1 MNHRKTKNN
10 WRASTPYWGVAL
22 SALAAAIAPQGAWA
36 QASGAAAAPS
46 ASAAGPVTNRGAA
59 AANQATQ
66 LGEIVVTGTLLRNVA
81 PAGAQAVT
89 LTQEAIKATG
99 ATSTDQILASIPQIS
114 SFGNLQTANA
124 GGTQLTVNRINLR
137 NLPQGVGAGSPTL
150 VLLDGHRMVGA
161 GVKQSYPDPDVIPPA
176 LIQRVEVL
184 TDGGS
189 ASYGSDAVGGV
200 VNFITKRNFD
210 GVEAAVRQG
219 FADSYQSTDVNVT
232 AGKAW
237 DKGDA
242 FIGYNFARHDPLFGH
257 DRDYIKNIDYTTG
270 LPQDRSCSPA
280 NVIQNGA
287 LYAVNGGN
295 SLVAG
300 TANLCDQSKEKN
312 YYPEETRQSVM
323 GGFRQSLSDSLE
335 FDVKGYYSN
344 RRDIADNGPLQG
356 TASVT
361 STNPNYISTGGGS
374 TANQSVLFDFGPARG
389 REIIDTHLW
398 SFGITPTVTW
408 KMGHDWQATALYNYG
423 QSKTTA
429 NDPQTNSTLLNAD
442 VVAGTI
448 DPYNIGASNAGA
460 LSQVLNWTNFGIGR
474 DILSNAKLTFDG
486 PLFTLPGGDV
496 RLAVGGEYYREAYKG
511 TIVTD
516 TVENVAI
523 APLNSASR
531 NVKSLFGELNVPLVS
546 SDNNIPLINSLI
558 LAGSIRYDHYSDFGS
573 NVAPNVGV
581 TWKPIDWISLRGR
594 WNKSFQAPSVVQ
606 LSQASS
612 PTVGVF
618 PSFVANAVPL
628 LKNPAVPFNGGPIVA
643 VQGTVSPLQPQKA
656 RDYNLG
662 FDVSPPV
669 VEGLNLHFT
678 YFNIIYR
685 GQISAPP
692 LGSGPF
698 YNVSSF
704 APLFVMTPTLAQLQ
718 SFLTATGATPSDIA
732 NAIANVSAQGGN
744 AYVVA
749 DIRARNL
756 GITKVNGFD
765 FGFDY
770 HRNVSFGSINASY
783 SGSFTKSALIAADG
797 VNFLPNQAGVDGTR
811 FNSIGR
817 IGANVGENWQGVFTW
832 NHLAGF
838 KLSVPAQLDQ
848 MDVGAFDTFDL
859 YVQYDIKRDELPPI
873 SLSLS
878 VNNIFDANP
887 PLYRG
892 VAAGT
897 AGGYWNGSTI
907 GRLFQ
912 LGASVKF

>member
-1 MNHRKTKNN
+1 MNSRNTRNN
-10 WRASTPYWGVAL
+10 WRTSAPYWGVAL
-22 SALAAAIAPQGAWA
+22 SALAAALAPQGAWA
-36 QASGAAAAPS
+36 QTSGASAAPS
-46 ASAAGPVTNRGAA
+46 APAAGPVTNRGAA
-59 AANQATQ
+59 NQVTQ
-66 LGEIVVTGTLLRNVA
+66 LGEIVVTGTLLRNVV

-89 LTQEAIKATG
+89 LTEQAIKSTG
-99 ATSTDQILASIPQIS
+99 ATSTDQVLASIPQIS

-137 NLPQGVGAGSPTL
+137 NLPQGVGGGSPTL

-200 VNFITKRNFD
+200 VNFITKRSFD
-210 GVEAAVRQG
+210 GVEAALRQG
-219 FADSYQSTDVNVT
+219 FADSYQSTDINLTV
-232 AGKAW
+232 GKAW
-237 DKGDA
+237 DKGDV
-242 FIGYNFARHDPLFGH
+242 FVGYNFARHDPLFGH

-280 NVIQNGA
+280 NVIQGGA
-287 LYAVNGGN
+287 LYAVTNGN
-295 SLVAG
+295 SLTPG
-300 TANLCDQSKEKN
+300 TANLCDQSKNKS

-323 GGFRQSLSDSLE
+323 GGFHQSLSDSLE
-335 FDVKGYYSN
+335 FQLKGYYSN
-344 RRDIADNGPLQG
+344 RRDVADNGPLQA
-356 TASVT
+356 TAAVT

-374 TANQSVLFDFGPARG
+374 TASQSVLFDFGPAGG
-389 REIIDTHLW
+389 REVIDTHLW
-398 SFGITPTVTW
+398 SFGITPSLTW
-408 KMGHDWQATALYNYG
+408 KIGHDWQATALYNYG

-429 NDPQTNSTLLNAD
+429 NDPQVNNTLLNAD
-442 VVAGTI
+442 VAAGTI
-448 DPYNIGASNAGA
+448 NPYNVGASRGDA
-460 LSQVLNWTNFGIGR
+460 LSQVLNWTNFGIGK
-474 DILSNAKLTFDG
+474 DILNNAKLTFDG
-486 PLFTLPGGDV
+486 PLFTLPGGEV
-496 RLAVGGEYYREAYKG
+496 RLAVGGEYIREAYKG
-511 TIVTD
+511 TTVTN
-516 TVENVAI
+516 TLQNVAI

-531 NVKSLFGELNVPLVS
+531 NVKSVFGELNVPLVS
-546 SDNNIPLINSLI
+546 PSNDIPLIDSLI
-558 LAGSIRYDHYSDFGS
+558 VAGSIRYDRYSDFGS

-606 LSQASS
+606 LSQAAS
-612 PTVGVF
+612 PSTGVF
-618 PSFVANAVPL
+618 PAFIVSAVPL

-656 RDYNLG
+656 KDYNLG
-662 FDVSPPV
+662 FDISPPV
-669 VEGLNLHFT
+669 IEGLNLHFT
-678 YFNIIYR
+678 YFNIVYS

-698 YNVSSF
+698 YSVSSF
-704 APLFVMTPTLAQLQ
+704 APLYIMTPTIAQVQ
-718 SFLTATGATPSDIA
+718 SFLTAAGATPSDIA
-732 NAIANVSAQGGN
+732 NAIANVNAQGGN

-756 GITKVNGFD
+756 GISKVNGFD

-770 HRNVSFGSINASY
+770 HRNVSFGSIDASY
-783 SGSFTKSALIAADG
+783 SGSFTNRAVSAADG

-838 KLSVPAQLDQ
+838 KLSVPAQLNQ
-848 MDVGAFDTFDL
+848 MDVGSFDTFDL
-859 YVQYDIKRDELPPI
+859 FVQYDIKREGLAPI
-873 SLSLS
+873 NLSLS
-878 VNNIFDANP
+878 INNIFDTSP

-892 VAAGT
+892 VAAAT

-912 LGASVKF
+912 LGASVTF